1 MFRLSSCAGSGSPE
15 VKKVYFRPAAVKE
28 LEALEDRDHELVMD
42 TIERFA
48 KTGQGDVKKLK
59 GREKHL
65 RLRAGDWRIRF
76 VYEHP
81 EGIRILHIHNRREA
95 YR

>member
-1 MFRLSSCAGSGSPE
+1 MKRVL
-15 VKKVYFRPAAVKE
+15 FRPQAVRD
-28 LEALEDRDHELVMD
+28 LENLETQDRDLVED

-48 KTGQGDVKKLK
+48 KTGAGDVKMLA
-59 GREKHL
+59 GADRQY

-76 VYEHP
+76 LFEKP
-81 EGIRILHIHNRREA
+81 DIIRVLHIRNRREA

>member
-1 MFRLSSCAGSGSPE
+1 MKRIL
-15 VKKVYFRPAAVKE
+15 FRPAAVKD
-28 LEALEDRDHELVMD
+28 LERLEQRDRDLVED
-42 TIERFA
+42 AIERFA

-59 GREKHL
+59 GAEPDM

-76 VYEHP
+76 LYEP
-81 EGIRILHIHNRREA
+81 PDAIRILHIRNRREA

>member
-1 MFRLSSCAGSGSPE
+1 
-15 VKKVYFRPAAVKE
+15 VKRVLFRPQAVRDLGE
-28 LEALEDRDHELVMD
+28 LRGRDRDLVED

-48 KTGQGDVKKLK
+48 TTGTGDVKLLA
-59 GREKHL
+59 GRERHY

-76 VYEHP
+76 VLENP
-81 EGIRILHIHNRREA
+81 DIIRVINIRNRKEA